1 MIKVCHM
8 RFIRAAGAAFRLAK
22 LDSRARER
30 PMHTSCASCITS
42 GMFAQIETNIV
53 HRLYLQF
60 IRCFYHPHESFLLLH
75 VLLATVSCVTNDCGL
90 TRRIESNSGM
100 LTGPSRK
107 HEFLDINRIDRGDPT
122 IFRLPPIT
130 GPLLKETTPR
140 KVTSSFRFST
150 RS

>member
-1 MIKVCHM
+1 
-8 RFIRAAGAAFRLAK
+8 
-22 LDSRARER
+22 
-30 PMHTSCASCITS
+30 MHTSCASITS

-60 IRCFYHPHESFLLLH
+60 IRCPHESFLLLH

-140 KVTSSFRFST
+140 KVTSSFRKEREKLLDSIVVSEST
-150 RS
+150 RRVRSPLIRMQ